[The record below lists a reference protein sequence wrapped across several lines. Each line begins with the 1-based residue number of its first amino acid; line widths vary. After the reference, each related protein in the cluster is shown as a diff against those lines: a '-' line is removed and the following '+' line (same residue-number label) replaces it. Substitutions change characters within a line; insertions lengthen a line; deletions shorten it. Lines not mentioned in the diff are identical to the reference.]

1 MRHFSIGRIFTF
13 TLIELLVV
21 IAIIAILA
29 AMLLPALAKARDKAR
44 DISCTNNMKTMGL
57 AISLYAD
64 DFEDYITPQK
74 VPQVGADEWM
84 SVHWIGLLSGWKG
97 KTAGY
102 GVAYNGYLDQKTT
115 YCCPSAPRPLGYYSN
130 GNFQYTHYNYN
141 IHLSGDISI
150 ANTDTYWRNKARQMQ
165 CLTEPSNAMVIADS
179 NVLASGYSLWSN
191 WFAYRHCGGMDLRE
205 PQNSGSNLG
214 TASMGS
220 HKSNFL
226 MMDGH
231 ATSMDYQ
238 QFKSRG
244 KAKAYPPS
252 RDASQHIGFDYLQY
266 SEL

>member
-1 MRHFSIGRIFTF
+1 MFKKCLRF

-97 KTAGY
+97 KTPGY
-102 GVAYNGYLDQKTT
+102 GVAYNGYTDQKTT
-115 YCCPSAPRPLGYYSN
+115 YCCPSAPRPLGYYAD

-141 IHLSGDISI
+141 VHLSGDLAAAS
-150 ANTDTYWRNKARQMQ
+150 TDTYWRNMVRQMT
-165 CLTEPSNAMVIADS
+165 CLTEPGNAMIIADS
-179 NVLASGYSLWSN
+179 NILAGGYSLWCN

-205 PQNSGSNLG
+205 PQKSTSDLAPSG
-214 TASMGS
+214 MGNN
-220 HKSNFL
+220 KSNFL

-231 ATSMDYQ
+231 VTPMTWMGFRY
-238 QFKSRG
+238 RG
-244 KAKAYPPS
+244 KSNPPAS
-252 RDASQHIGFDYLQY
+252 RDSALFIGFDYTRY
-266 SEL
+266 STL